1 MTSIIGKV
9 TAPRVSG
16 LLVAILVA
24 VLFKL
29 MAFTPAVLVDGDT
42 WLHVTAGE
50 WILDHRTIPRT
61 DPFSHSMP
69 GAPWTA
75 HEWLSE
81 IALALAFRAGGWS
94 GVSLIAALAASA
106 AALVLGL
113 RLSRDL
119 AGAALVIVLELGI
132 WLWFPS
138 LNARPH
144 ILALPIAALWTAGLL
159 AARDR
164 DAPPP
169 LALALLMT
177 LWSNLHG
184 GFAFGIALIAP
195 FAAEALLTARPGA
208 RMAAVRGWAIFG
220 CAAVAAALVNPYGI
234 EALIFPFRVLGVE
247 NLSRVSEW
255 AAQDFS
261 RFSQMQVA
269 LIVLIGFALVY
280 PMKTPPIRA
289 ALVAMLVLMALAHLR
304 HMLLFGLI
312 APMLLARPIA
322 GAIGACPPEDVRRI
336 TRTALAACL
345 VLTLPMAVI
354 RANVPIVRTN
364 GQGAPIAALA
374 AVPAQLREKPVLNE
388 YPFGGYLVFAH
399 VRPFIDGRADM
410 YGESLL
416 GLYLNI
422 DDGDEEALKKT
433 LDRYKISWT
442 IFSPNSRTVGTLDRE
457 AGWRRLFAD
466 SVAVV
471 HVRLD
476 ALP

>member
-1 MTSIIGKV
+1 MT
-9 TAPRVSG
+9 G
-16 LLVAILVA
+16 LVVAILVA

-29 MAFTPAVLVDGDT
+29 TAFTPAFLVDGDT
-42 WLHVTAGE
+42 WLHVAAGE

-61 DPFSHSMP
+61 DPFSHSML

-81 IALALAFRAGGWS
+81 IVLALSFRAGGWS

-106 AALVLGL
+106 AALILGL
-113 RLSRDL
+113 RLTRDL

-138 LNARPH
+138 LTARPH

-169 LALALLMT
+169 LAFALLMI

-208 RMAAVRGWAIFG
+208 RIAAVRGWAIFG
-220 CAAVAAALVNPYGI
+220 CAAVAASLVNPYGI
-234 EALIFPFRVLGVE
+234 EAVIFPFRVLGIE

-269 LIVLIGFALVY
+269 LIALIGFALVF

-289 ALVAMLVLMALAHLR
+289 ALVALLVLMALMHIR
-304 HMLLFGLI
+304 HMQLFGLI

-322 GAIGACPPEDVRRI
+322 GAIGARPPEDARRI

-354 RANVPIVRTN
+354 RASMPIVRTN

-374 AVPAQLREKPVLNE
+374 AVPAQLRDQPVLNE
-388 YPFGGYLVFAH
+388 YPFGGYLVFAR

-410 YGESLL
+410 YGGSML
-416 GLYLNI
+416 GRYLNI
-422 DDGDEEALKKT
+422 DDGDEAALKET
-433 LDRYKISWT
+433 LARYKISWT
-442 IFSPNSRTVGTLDRE
+442 IFSPDARTVGILDRE
-457 AGWRRLFAD
+457 HGWRRLFAD
-466 SVAVV
+466 NVAVV